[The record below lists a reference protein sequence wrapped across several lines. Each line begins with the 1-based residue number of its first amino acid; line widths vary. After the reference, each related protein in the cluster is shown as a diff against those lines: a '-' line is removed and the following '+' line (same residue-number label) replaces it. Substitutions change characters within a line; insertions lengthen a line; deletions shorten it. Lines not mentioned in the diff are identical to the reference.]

1 MENIVKKNLLYNYEI
16 LKNNLGDLKNKYNF
30 FEIGNIGKSV
40 LGEEIK
46 YLKLGKGENKVLI
59 NATHHANEWISSLV
73 IMLFVEKYLDLKNN
87 NVDNYKTYNI
97 NNLWNN
103 STLYVVPMVNPDGV
117 NLVLNVDKLK
127 KREIYKNIWGNY
139 VDKLEYW
146 KANIRGVDLNLNYP
160 FGFEQAKINKAKK
173 GIINPGP
180 RDYAGPN
187 YLSEPESIAMYN
199 FTRLKKFDVTISLHS
214 QGKEIYWDAG
224 KDKLS
229 TAYELGK
236 FFEKVSGYLLT
247 KPEYNS
253 SFAGYKDW
261 SVNEFQN
268 IGYTIEL
275 GKGEEGKSLSLDNVQ
290 NIYEDVEEI
299 FLKSLE
305 CRYKK

>member
-127 KREIYKNIWGNY
+127 KREIYKNIWENY

>member
-16 LKNNLGDLKNKYNF
+16 LKNNLEDLKVKYNF

-40 LGEEIK
+40 LDEEIK

-59 NATHHANEWISSLV
+59 NASHHANEWISSLV
-73 IMLFVEKYLDLKNN
+73 IMIFVEKYLDLKNN

-127 KREIYKNIWGNY
+127 KGEIYKNIWGDY
-139 VDKLEYW
+139 VDNLEYW

-173 GIINPGP
+173 GIIKPGP

-187 YLSEPESIAMYN
+187 YLSEPESIAMCN
-199 FTRLKKFDVTISLHS
+199 FTRLKKFDITISLHS
-214 QGKEIYWDAG
+214 QGKEIYWDSG

-261 SVNEFQN
+261 SVNELQN

-305 CRYKK
+305 FRYKK

>member
-1 MENIVKKNLLYNYEI
+1 MENIIKKNLMYNYEI
-16 LKNNLGDLKNKYNF
+16 LKNDLDNLKNKYNF
-30 FEIGNIGKSV
+30 FEVGNIGKSV

-46 YLKLGKGENKVLI
+46 YLKLGKGENKVFI
-59 NATHHANEWISSLV
+59 NASHHANEWISSLI
-73 IMLFVEKYLDLKNN
+73 IMLFVENYLELKNN

-117 NLVLNVDKLK
+117 NLVLGVDKLIK
-127 KREIYKNIWGNY
+127 SELYKDIWGNY

-180 RDYAGPN
+180 RDYVGPN
-187 YLSEPESIAMYN
+187 SLSEPEVIAMYN
-199 FTRLKKFDVTISLHS
+199 FTKLKKFDISISLHS

-224 KDKLS
+224 KNKLS
-229 TAYELGK
+229 TAYNLGK

-247 KPEYNS
+247 KPDYNS

-261 SVNEFQN
+261 SVHELQN

-275 GKGEEGKSLSLDNVQ
+275 GKGEEGKSLSLSNVD
-290 NIYEDVEEI
+290 NIYYEVEEI
-299 FLKSLE
+299 FLKVLE
-305 CRYKK
+305 TNF